1 MATKFASIANI
12 QRMAAAIKAK
22 FVQKELKTGS
32 TDAYKVLSDNNL
44 TDAMVAKIDAAGTSS
59 FNGTYGALTGK
70 PTIEGKELASGANT
84 AAGLGLATAAQGA
97 KADSA
102 LQADSIATGTANGT
116 VAVAGTDVAVKGLGT
131 AAYTAASAYDAA
143 GKADAALTSAKSY
156 VDGKGYQDAA
166 AVKKTVEG
174 YGYQTAANVKA
185 TVEGYGY
192 QTADD
197 VAAAVSAGTADM
209 ATKTYVTGLG
219 YQTAA
224 QVQTAVDNALTS
236 AIRPKG
242 SSAFAKLPTP
252 GKANLGWMYNV
263 SDAFTTS
270 ASFTEGAGKAY
281 PAGTNVV
288 VVSDG
293 NSYKWDVQGGFY
305 DMTPYAKTADFA
317 AMTDAEVDALFA

>member
-97 KADSA
+97 KAD
-102 LQADSIATGTANGT
+102 
-116 VAVAGTDVAVKGLGT
+116 
-131 AAYTAASAYDAA
+131 
-143 GKADAALTSAKSY
+143 AALTSAKSY

-166 AVKKTVEG
+166 AVKKTVEA

-219 YQTAA
+219 YQTATQVNTAITSKGYQTAA
-224 QVQTAVDNALTS
+224 QVQTAVGNALTS

>member
-156 VDGKGYQDAA
+156 VDGKGYQ
-166 AVKKTVEG
+166 
-174 YGYQTAANVKA
+174 
-185 TVEGYGY
+185 
-192 QTADD
+192 TADG
-197 VAAAVSAGTADM
+197 VNSIVSG
-209 ATKTYVTGLG
+209 KG

>member
-1 MATKFASIANI
+1 MATKFASITNI

-116 VAVAGTDVAVKGLGT
+116 VAVAGRDVAVKGLGT

-156 VDGKGYQDAA
+156 VDGKGYQ
-166 AVKKTVEG
+166 
-174 YGYQTAANVKA
+174 
-185 TVEGYGY
+185 
-192 QTADD
+192 
-197 VAAAVSAGTADM
+197 
-209 ATKTYVTGLG
+209 
-219 YQTAA
+219 TAA

-252 GKANLGWMYNV
+252 GKATLGWMYNV

-288 VVSDG
+288 VVSVG

>member
-97 KADSA
+97 KAD
-102 LQADSIATGTANGT
+102 
-116 VAVAGTDVAVKGLGT
+116 
-131 AAYTAASAYDAA
+131 
-143 GKADAALTSAKSY
+143 AALTSAKSY

-166 AVKKTVEG
+166 AVKKTVEA

-209 ATKTYVTGLG
+209 ATKTYVTGLGYQTATQVNTAITSKGYQTADGVNSIVSGKG